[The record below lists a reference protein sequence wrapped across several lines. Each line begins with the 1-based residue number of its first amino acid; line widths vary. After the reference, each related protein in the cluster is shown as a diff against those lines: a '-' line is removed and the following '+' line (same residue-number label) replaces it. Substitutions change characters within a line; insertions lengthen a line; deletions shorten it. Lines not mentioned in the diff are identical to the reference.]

1 MRKCC
6 DGVREPSE
14 LCLALRECFRSYLIA
29 SAGGSDTR
37 DIARRYLPRVVSG
50 LTFREIATLHL
61 NRGLLSVFAQTHGAM
76 LAADAHRRVRP
87 DANGGSIQTHEWPRD
102 VIKEIYQ

>member
-14 LCLALRECFRSYLIA
+14 LCLALRECFRFYLIA
-29 SAGGSDTR
+29 SGWRIRHPRYRPPLSLSRRVRSDFPR
-37 DIARRYLPRVVSG
+37 DSDFALESRS
-50 LTFREIATLHL
+50 
-61 NRGLLSVFAQTHGAM
+61 LSVFAQTHEAM
-76 LAADAHRRVRP
+76 LADAHRRARP